1 MVKANSDLYDPS
13 NPLARVIASSE
24 NDSDERFGAPDVK
37 TMTTRIDRGDACRVD
52 AIATVAGVSRATL
65 LGQLILIGLDQVTT
79 NLSSASVRKYSQQ
92 LAKEFEK
99 EFPGAWQK
107 LRLLVK
113 MMNLSLNVRFKFMKR
128 LKTSNWLINSL
139 PTEND
144 MLVLEGILINVF
156 ETPKGVT
163 KDGKEYGGESKIQ
176 VMYENTLANGE
187 KRTEMETLT
196 VSDTSPYLGKKN
208 APVRVPV
215 ALNVY
220 QGKAYLKATI

>member
-1 MVKANSDLYDPS
+1 
-13 NPLARVIASSE
+13 
-24 NDSDERFGAPDVK
+24 
-37 TMTTRIDRGDACRVD
+37 
-52 AIATVAGVSRATL
+52 
-65 LGQLILIGLDQVTT
+65 
-79 NLSSASVRKYSQQ
+79 
-92 LAKEFEK
+92 
-99 EFPGAWQK
+99 
-107 LRLLVK
+107 
-113 MMNLSLNVRFKFMKR
+113 
-128 LKTSNWLINSL
+128 
-139 PTEND
+139 

-196 VSDTSPYLGKKN
+196 VSDTSLYLGKKN

>member
-1 MVKANSDLYDPS
+1 
-13 NPLARVIASSE
+13 
-24 NDSDERFGAPDVK
+24 
-37 TMTTRIDRGDACRVD
+37 
-52 AIATVAGVSRATL
+52 
-65 LGQLILIGLDQVTT
+65 
-79 NLSSASVRKYSQQ
+79 
-92 LAKEFEK
+92 
-99 EFPGAWQK
+99 
-107 LRLLVK
+107 
-113 MMNLSLNVRFKFMKR
+113 
-128 LKTSNWLINSL
+128 
-139 PTEND
+139 

-215 ALNVY
+215 AFKRVS
-220 QGKAYLKATI
+220 GKAYLKATI

>member
-1 MVKANSDLYDPS
+1 M
-13 NPLARVIASSE
+13 I
-24 NDSDERFGAPDVK
+24 
-37 TMTTRIDRGDACRVD
+37 
-52 AIATVAGVSRATL
+52 
-65 LGQLILIGLDQVTT
+65 
-79 NLSSASVRKYSQQ
+79 
-92 LAKEFEK
+92 
-99 EFPGAWQK
+99 
-107 LRLLVK
+107 
-113 MMNLSLNVRFKFMKR
+113 
-128 LKTSNWLINSL
+128 
-139 PTEND
+139 

-163 KDGKEYGGESKIQ
+163 KDGKKYGGESKIQ

-220 QGKAYLKATI
+220 QGKAYLKSDNLSLFGGDAELTRRT

>member
-1 MVKANSDLYDPS
+1 
-13 NPLARVIASSE
+13 
-24 NDSDERFGAPDVK
+24 
-37 TMTTRIDRGDACRVD
+37 
-52 AIATVAGVSRATL
+52 
-65 LGQLILIGLDQVTT
+65 
-79 NLSSASVRKYSQQ
+79 
-92 LAKEFEK
+92 
-99 EFPGAWQK
+99 
-107 LRLLVK
+107 
-113 MMNLSLNVRFKFMKR
+113 
-128 LKTSNWLINSL
+128 
-139 PTEND
+139 

-196 VSDTSPYLGKKN
+196 VADTSPYLGKKN